1 MQKKRILLVLSFAT
15 IISLIAGSCK
25 HELPGSLVN
34 QIPTGTSSDPCN
46 PNNVYFEQQVLPML
60 VSNCAKSGCHDNA
73 SHKEGIVITS
83 YTSVMSTVGVRA
95 GNAGNSELYKVIT
108 TNNSGDRMPP
118 PPALPLTQQQKNL
131 VYDWIQ
137 QGAQNL
143 ICQNMCDSNVYT
155 FSSSVKNII
164 SNKCLGCHSGTSAG
178 GGIDLS
184 TYALIKAKVTDG
196 KLWGSINQL
205 PGYVA
210 MPQNGSK
217 LSVCEITQIKK
228 WIDAGS
234 PNN

>member
-1 MQKKRILLVLSFAT
+1 MQKNRILLALRFTT
-15 IISLIAGSCK
+15 ILFFTTGSCK
-25 HELPGSLVN
+25 HEIPVSLVN
-34 QIPTGTSSDPCN
+34 QIPTGTSSDPCD
-46 PNNVYFEQQVLPML
+46 PNKVYFEQQVLPIL

-73 SHKEGIVITS
+73 SHKEGVVVTS
-83 YTSVMSTVGVRA
+83 YNSILSTVGVRA
-95 GNAGNSELYKVIT
+95 GNALNSKLYKVIT
-108 TNNSGDRMPP
+108 TTDNGDRMPP

-131 VYDWIQ
+131 VFEWIQ

-143 ICQNMCDSNVYT
+143 ICQNMCDSNVFS

-164 SNKCLGCHSGTSAG
+164 STKCVGCHSGTSAG

-184 TYALIKAKVTDG
+184 TYANIKAKVTDG

-205 PGYVA
+205 PGYSA

>member
-1 MQKKRILLVLSFAT
+1 MQNNKILLVLSLT
-15 IISLIAGSCK
+15 IIMSLITGSCK
-25 HELPGSLVN
+25 HEIPVSPAN
-34 QIPTGTSSDPCN
+34 QIPTGTSSDPCD
-46 PNNVYFEQQVLPML
+46 PNKVYFEQQVLPIL

-73 SHKEGIVITS
+73 SHKESVVVTS
-83 YTSVMSTVGVRA
+83 YNSVMSTGGVRA

-108 TNNSGDRMPP
+108 TTNNNDRMPP

-131 VYDWIQ
+131 IYNWIQ
-137 QGAQNL
+137 QGAQNS
-143 ICQNMCDSNVYT
+143 ICQNMCDSNVFTY
-155 FSSSVKNII
+155 SSSVKNII

-184 TYALIKAKVTDG
+184 TYANIKAKVTDG

-205 PGYVA
+205 PGYSA